1 MANTDV
7 RVLFELATRYKWRW
21 NYKGLISVEILWGL
35 SVEELDQIFKDLNAQ
50 VKKCGEESL
59 LISKERSR
67 QEIELDHKISIVKHI
82 VLTKLNEAELAKQC
96 MEEQRQKQKIMDII
110 ARKED
115 AALEGLSLDE
125 LRKML

>member
-1 MANTDV
+1 MLNVDV
-7 RVLFELATRYKWRW
+7 RTLFELATRYKWRW
-21 NYKGLISVEILWGL
+21 NYKGSIGGERLWEL

-82 VLTKLNEAELAKQC
+82 VLTKLGEAELAKQC

>member
-1 MANTDV
+1 MLNVDV
-7 RVLFELATRYKWRW
+7 RTLFELATRYKWRW
-21 NYKGLISVEILWGL
+21 NYKGSISVERLWEL